1 MYPSSN
7 WTEATM
13 ERIKEALN
21 AARAERDRRL
31 SDTDVVNGVARR
43 LRLFAN
49 FENLGEDARRAVA
62 AAGEI
67 MDVDSGEAICNLGER
82 DECVNY
88 LLEGMVRI
96 ETADGTTRDLHAGDG
111 PARYALDEPGYKVA
125 SIIATHPSRVF
136 RIDPL
141 RLPGT
146 PAPGTTTA
154 APVGAYADTF
164 SGQQLAMLV
173 GALRNEHRGLN
184 GVAEAPN
191 NTGEV
196 AVGEG
201 TLGVDFELP
210 DLEATRK
217 PVFQGDDPDAVAA
230 SVAPAAVAPTDPL
243 LSLTRAFE
251 LQLRRHVDGIREE
264 ERSRAQAK
272 LKAYSDRLKAQ
283 AEEQLRTKVRALRA
297 RFEQAN
303 VAREQDIRKRYA
315 QLLELA
321 NRLTRQK
328 AEINQARQQIEEKL
342 GRAETLHRE
351 LAELGGV
358 VSGHLDQIDEMLPAD
373 DSDINRELAAG
384 RQASETVA
392 DDASP
397 PTTFSY

>member
-1 MYPSSN
+1 
-7 WTEATM
+7 M

-31 SDTDVVNGVARR
+31 SDTDIVNGVARR
-43 LRLFAN
+43 LRLFAS

-67 MDVDSGEAICNLGER
+67 MDVDSGDAICHLGER

-96 ETADGTTRDLHAGDG
+96 ETADGSTRDLHAGDG
-111 PARYALDEPGYKVA
+111 PARHALDEPGYKIA

-146 PAPGTTTA
+146 PAVGSTTA
-154 APVGAYADTF
+154 APVGAYAETF

-191 NTGEV
+191 HTAEV
-196 AVGEG
+196 AVGER

-210 DLEATRK
+210 DLESTRK
-217 PVFQGDDPDAVAA
+217 PALPSDESDGLAVGSVSAA
-230 SVAPAAVAPTDPL
+230 QIDPL
-243 LSLTRAFE
+243 ASLSRAFE
-251 LQLRRHVDGIREE
+251 AQVRQHVDGIRQE
-264 ERSRAQAK
+264 ERARAQVK
-272 LKAYSDRLKAQ
+272 LKTYGEKLKAQ
-283 AEEQLRTKVRALRA
+283 AEEQLRTKVKAIRA

-303 VAREQDIRKRYA
+303 AAREQDIRKRYA

-328 AEINQARQQIEEKL
+328 AEINQARHQIEEKL

-358 VSGHLDQIDEMLPAD
+358 VSGHLDQIDEMLPRD
-373 DSDINRELAAG
+373 DSDMNRELTADSAAAEPEAG
-384 RQASETVA
+384 YPVEAV
-392 DDASP
+392 
-397 PTTFSY
+397 PTTINH

>member
-1 MYPSSN
+1 
-7 WTEATM
+7 M

-31 SDTDVVNGVARR
+31 SDTDMVNGVARR

-96 ETADGTTRDLHAGDG
+96 ETADGSTRDLHAGDG

-125 SIIATHPSRVF
+125 SIVATHPSRVF
-136 RIDPL
+136 RIDPV

-146 PAPGTTTA
+146 PLPGATAA
-154 APVGAYADTF
+154 APVSAYADTF

-173 GALRNEHRGLN
+173 GALRNEHRGLS
-184 GVAEAPN
+184 GVAAAPDN
-191 NTGEV
+191 AAEV
-196 AVGEG
+196 VVGEQ
-201 TLGVDFELP
+201 TLGVEFELP
-210 DLEATRK
+210 DLESTRK
-217 PVFQGDDPDAVAA
+217 PAFQGDEPDTDAA
-230 SVAPAAVAPTDPL
+230 SVAPAAVAPADPL
-243 LSLTRAFE
+243 LSLTRTFE
-251 LQLRRHVDGIREE
+251 AQVRRHVDGIREQ
-264 ERSRAQAK
+264 ERARAQAR
-272 LKAYSDRLKAQ
+272 LKTYGDRLKAQ

-303 VAREQDIRKRYA
+303 AAREQDIRKRYA

-328 AEINQARQQIEEKL
+328 AEINQARKLIEEKL
-342 GRAETLHRE
+342 GRAEILHRE

-373 DSDINRELAAG
+373 DSDINRELTAAA
-384 RQASETVA
+384 QASAPVA
-392 DDASP
+392 ATAPLPATS
-397 PTTFSY
+397 SY

>member
-1 MYPSSN
+1 M
-7 WTEATM
+7 
-13 ERIKEALN
+13 
-21 AARAERDRRL
+21 
-31 SDTDVVNGVARR
+31 
-43 LRLFAN
+43 
-49 FENLGEDARRAVA
+49 
-62 AAGEI
+62 
-67 MDVDSGEAICNLGER
+67 
-82 DECVNY
+82 
-88 LLEGMVRI
+88 
-96 ETADGTTRDLHAGDG
+96 
-111 PARYALDEPGYKVA
+111 
-125 SIIATHPSRVF
+125 F
-136 RIDPL
+136 RIAPL
-141 RLPGT
+141 RL
-146 PAPGTTTA
+146 PGTTTA

-164 SGQQLAMLV
+164 SRQQLAMLV

-210 DLEATRK
+210 DFESTRK
-217 PVFQGDDPDAVAA
+217 PVFQGDQPDAVAA
-230 SVAPAAVAPTDPL
+230 SAAPAAVAPTDPL

-272 LKAYSDRLKAQ
+272 LKAYGERLKAQ

-303 VAREQDIRKRYA
+303 AAREQDIRKRYA

-321 NRLTRQK
+321 NRLTRHK

-358 VSGHLDQIDEMLPAD
+358 VSGHLDQVDEMLPAD
-373 DSDINRELAAG
+373 DSDINRELTAG
-384 RQASETVA
+384 AQASESGA
-392 DDASP
+392 DGASRP
-397 PTTFSY
+397 VTSSY

>member
-1 MYPSSN
+1 
-7 WTEATM
+7 M

-31 SDTDVVNGVARR
+31 SDTDIVNGVARR
-43 LRLFAN
+43 LRLFAS
-49 FENLGEDARRAVA
+49 FEHLGEDARRAVA

-67 MDVDSGEAICNLGER
+67 MDVDSGEAICHLGER

-96 ETADGTTRDLHAGDG
+96 ETADGSSRDLHAGDG
-111 PARYALDEPGYKVA
+111 PARHALDEPGYKIA
-125 SIIATHPSRVF
+125 SITATHPSRVF

-146 PAPGTTTA
+146 PTVGSTTA
-154 APVGAYADTF
+154 APVGAYAETF

-191 NTGEV
+191 QNADV
-196 AVGEG
+196 AVGER
-201 TLGVDFELP
+201 TLGVEFELP
-210 DLEATRK
+210 DLESTRK
-217 PVFQGDDPDAVAA
+217 PALPSDESSGMTAGVGAADALA
-230 SVAPAAVAPTDPL
+230 
-243 LSLTRAFE
+243 SLTQAFE
-251 LQLRRHVDGIREE
+251 AQVRQHVDGIRQE
-264 ERSRAQAK
+264 ERARAQVK
-272 LKAYSDRLKAQ
+272 LKAYGDRLKGQ
-283 AEEQLRTKVRALRA
+283 AEEQLRTKVKAIRA

-303 VAREQDIRKRYA
+303 AAREQDIRKRYA

-373 DSDINRELAAG
+373 DSDMNRELSTPGPAAEPVAG
-384 RQASETVA
+384 YTVEPVPVTA
-392 DDASP
+392 NR
-397 PTTFSY
+397 

>member
-1 MYPSSN
+1 
-7 WTEATM
+7 M

-31 SDTDVVNGVARR
+31 SDTDMVNGVARR
-43 LRLFAN
+43 LRLFTSFA
-49 FENLGEDARRAVA
+49 NLGEDARRAIA

-67 MDVDSGEAICNLGER
+67 MDVDSGGVICHLGER

-111 PARYALDEPGYKVA
+111 PARHALDEPGYKIA
-125 SIIATHPSRVF
+125 SIVATHPSRVF

-154 APVGAYADTF
+154 APVSAYAETF

-173 GALRNEHRGLN
+173 GALSNEHRGLN
-184 GVAEAPN
+184 GVAAAPN
-191 NTGEV
+191 NETDV
-196 AVGEG
+196 VVGER

-210 DLEATRK
+210 DLESTRK
-217 PVFQGDDPDAVAA
+217 PSAPSDAAETSNSPPTTAAVAA
-230 SVAPAAVAPTDPL
+230 PDVLA
-243 LSLTRAFE
+243 SLTSAFE
-251 LQLRRHVDGIREE
+251 AQLRRHVDGIRQE
-264 ERSRAQAK
+264 ERARVQAK
-272 LKAYSDRLKAQ
+272 LKAYGERLKAQ
-283 AEEQLRTKVRALRA
+283 AEEQLRSKVKALRT
-297 RFEQAN
+297 RFEVAN
-303 VAREQDIRKRYA
+303 ASREQDIRKRYA

-373 DSDINRELAAG
+373 DSDINREL
-384 RQASETVA
+384 TVA
-392 DDASP
+392 PSSEPVTEIAP
-397 PTTFSY
+397 PPAN

>member
-1 MYPSSN
+1 
-7 WTEATM
+7 M

-31 SDTDVVNGVARR
+31 NDTDHVNGVARR
-43 LRLFAN
+43 LRLFSG

-67 MDVDSGEAICNLGER
+67 MDVDSGETICHLGER

-96 ETADGTTRDLHAGDG
+96 ETADGSTRDLHAGDG
-111 PARYALDEPGYKVA
+111 PARHALDEPGYKIA
-125 SIIATHPSRVF
+125 SIVATHPSRVF
-136 RIDPL
+136 RIDPM

-146 PAPGTTTA
+146 PAVGTTTA
-154 APVGAYADTF
+154 APVGAYAETF

-184 GVAEAPN
+184 GVAEAPHHD
-191 NTGEV
+191 TDV
-196 AVGEG
+196 AVGER
-201 TLGVDFELP
+201 TLGVEFELP
-210 DLEATRK
+210 DLESTRK
-217 PVFQGDDPDAVAA
+217 PALSNDEPEAVVGDA
-230 SVAPAAVAPTDPL
+230 APAPQTDPL
-243 LSLTRAFE
+243 TSLAMAFTAQVRQHVDAIRREERTRA
-251 LQLRRHVDGIREE
+251 QV
-264 ERSRAQAK
+264 K

-283 AEEQLRTKVRALRA
+283 AEEQLRTKVKAIRA

-303 VAREQDIRKRYA
+303 AAREQDIRKRYA

-328 AEINQARQQIEEKL
+328 AEINLARQQIEEKL

-358 VSGHLDQIDEMLPAD
+358 VSGHLDQIDQMLPAD
-373 DSDINRELAAG
+373 DSDMNRELATAG
-384 RQASETVA
+384 EAVEPVGKVTVETVPA
-392 DDASP
+392 AAG
-397 PTTFSY
+397 T

>member
-1 MYPSSN
+1 
-7 WTEATM
+7 M
-13 ERIKEALN
+13 ERIKEALS

-31 SDTDVVNGVARR
+31 SDTGIVNGVARR

-96 ETADGTTRDLHAGDG
+96 ETADGSTRDLHAGDG
-111 PARYALDEPGYKVA
+111 PARHPLDEPGYKIA
-125 SIIATHPSRVF
+125 SIVATHPSRVF

-146 PAPGTTTA
+146 PTVGSTTA
-154 APVGAYADTF
+154 APLDAYAETF

-191 NTGEV
+191 LNPHAEV
-196 AVGEG
+196 AVGER

-210 DLEATRK
+210 DLESTRK
-217 PVFQGDDPDAVAA
+217 PATPSDALEGVAA
-230 SVAPAAVAPTDPL
+230 GGGAPAQTDAL
-243 LSLTRAFE
+243 ANLTSAFE
-251 LQLRRHVDGIREE
+251 AQVRQHVDGIRQE
-264 ERSRAQAK
+264 ERARAQTK
-272 LKAYSDRLKAQ
+272 LKAYGDRLKGQ
-283 AEEQLRTKVRALRA
+283 AEEQLRAKVKALRA

-303 VAREQDIRKRYA
+303 AAREQDIRKRYA

-328 AEINQARQQIEEKL
+328 AEINHARQQIEEKL

-373 DSDINRELAAG
+373 DSDMNRELATGG
-384 RQASETVA
+384 RASEPA
-392 DDASP
+392 AGASTEAEP
-397 PTTFSY
+397 VTSNN